1 MKSKKWIPFLC
12 FGLLMAGLGSSDSL
26 RGIFAPVFQERYR
39 LADSQLSMIVTVSYL
54 GNLLFLSVG
63 GRVLDRYSR
72 KKTAMAVT
80 GIWILAAVLNLVTD
94 GYGWIL
100 LSMFL
105 ALGASTLLN
114 TTVNI
119 LTPGV
124 FAGCGG
130 LMVNILFF
138 IQGLGTSGSQF
149 LLGRFVFHYEG
160 WKWINLI
167 LLGLGGAVLYLM
179 AFLALPEP
187 TGGNEAEADGEGTE
201 PGKAVFWSFAAMM
214 GCYFIGEHGIMN
226 WLLSYCI
233 SALSMEAS
241 EASVSLSLFWSG
253 MTAGRL
259 IFAPVVQRMGAARS
273 IKWFGGI
280 GTAMFCAGCILGSR
294 GVLILGASGFVIS
307 ILYPTM
313 VLLIQQLYPSGSVAT
328 RTGAIISLAT
338 LADIGFNALFGIASD
353 AWGYR
358 ISFMVL
364 PFCMAVFYILYLRLT
379 LILKERRRI

>member
-149 LLGRFVFHYEG
+149 LLGRFGFHYEG
-160 WKWINLI
+160 WK
-167 LLGLGGAVLYLM
+167 
-179 AFLALPEP
+179 
-187 TGGNEAEADGEGTE
+187 
-201 PGKAVFWSFAAMM
+201 
-214 GCYFIGEHGIMN
+214 
-226 WLLSYCI
+226 
-233 SALSMEAS
+233 
-241 EASVSLSLFWSG
+241 
-253 MTAGRL
+253 
-259 IFAPVVQRMGAARS
+259 
-273 IKWFGGI
+273 
-280 GTAMFCAGCILGSR
+280 
-294 GVLILGASGFVIS
+294 
-307 ILYPTM
+307 
-313 VLLIQQLYPSGSVAT
+313 
-328 RTGAIISLAT
+328 
-338 LADIGFNALFGIASD
+338 
-353 AWGYR
+353 
-358 ISFMVL
+358 
-364 PFCMAVFYILYLRLT
+364 
-379 LILKERRRI
+379 